1 MTIRFLNPVQE
12 ADVNPAN
19 MAPRL
24 SSLEGVRLGFLSNSK
39 QNADRL
45 LECVAEELK
54 SKYSLNGLVHENKFN
69 AGTNCP
75 TELMDELVSKVDA
88 VITAIGD

>member
-1 MTIRFLNPVQE
+1 MAIRFLNPVQE
-12 ADVNPAN
+12 ADANPAN

-24 SSLEGVRLGFLSNSK
+24 SSLDGVRLGFLSNSK

-45 LECVAEELK
+45 LDYVSEELK
-54 SKYSLNGLVHENKFN
+54 SKFSLNGVVHVNKFI
-69 AGTNCP
+69 AATNCP
-75 TELMDELVSKVDA
+75 TKLMDELTSKVDA

>member
-1 MTIRFLNPVQE
+1 MVIRFLNPVQE

-19 MAPRL
+19 MATRL
-24 SSLEGVRLGFLSNSK
+24 SSLDGVRLGFLSNSK

-45 LECVAEELK
+45 LENVGEELK
-54 SKYSLNGLVHENKFN
+54 SKFSLNGLVYENKFN

-75 TELMDELVSKVDA
+75 SKLMDELLSKVDA

>member
-12 ADVNPAN
+12 ADANPAN

-24 SSLEGVRLGFLSNSK
+24 SSLDGATLGFLSNSK
-39 QNADRL
+39 QNADSL
-45 LECVAEELK
+45 LRCVAEELK
-54 SKYSLNGLVHENKFN
+54 SEFSLNGLVHENKFN

-75 TELMDELVSKVDA
+75 TKLIDELVSKADA